1 MKKKPTSLIKSS
13 LMSFKSRLLAVYQ
26 SEETIYVWW
35 EDVFLAGTLEE
46 SRVLQWL
53 RSQEPCIGVPRI
65 WTFRHERKDKWNRK

>member
-13 LMSFKSRLLAVYQ
+13 LMSFKSRLLAVDQ

-35 EDVFLAGTLEE
+35 EDVFLTGTLEE

-53 RSQEPCIGVPRI
+53 CSQEPCIGVPRI
-65 WTFRHERKDKWNRK
+65 WTFRHERKDKCNRK

>member
-26 SEETIYVWW
+26 SEETIYVGW

-46 SRVLQWL
+46 SRVVAVAALSGATHW
-53 RSQEPCIGVPRI
+53 RSQDLDIPP
-65 WTFRHERKDKWNRK
+65 